1 MSNSKEVAKNATA
14 LVKENI
20 TITVSGVKA
29 LLEQGMD
36 RKEIAEHFGKS
47 VAEMKREVW
56 SNPALKNLKKKSAS
70 TITLIDDTVET
81 AETAEAPVA
90 ESVAESVVEQAVENV
105 EAPVVQEE
113 VAQSPSV
120 DTGANWG

>member
-1 MSNSKEVAKNATA
+1 MSNSTEVAKNATPT

-36 RKEIAEHFGKS
+36 RKEIAEYFGKS

-70 TITLIDDTVET
+70 TITLIDDTIET
-81 AETAEAPVA
+81 GALAEAPVA
-90 ESVAESVVEQAVENV
+90 ETVVEPAVENV
-105 EAPVVQEE
+105 EAPVAQEE
-113 VAQSPSV
+113 VAQAPAV